1 MISLS
6 PIRFLILFYLSA
18 VVSANWASAQP
29 LITTVNPA
37 VGVSGTGID
46 IFGTGFTGVSRVL
59 FIDRNTGSQVDAT
72 FSGLSDIHVSTTVP
86 TGVGSQWLVSLFTPL
101 GGTVVIPEDFFNI
114 TSPISGGPGSLVYV
128 VQNGGAITNGVGSS
142 LVFIESGGSYD
153 SAGAGSDTIFV
164 KQGGSYI
171 QGGGGGSLI
180 FYEPG
185 ASLNTGGGG
194 IFTQVPDLQPSFV
207 TIRPVITAPM
217 MLPNGQFQF
226 SFNTKTGVDYEVECS
241 TNLTQWLPLV
251 TLGGIGVPLTV
262 IDPNTAGSQQRFYR
276 IILSPQ

>member
-6 PIRFLILFYLSA
+6 PIRLLILSCTS
-18 VVSANWASAQP
+18 VVMTAHWASAQP
-29 LITTVNPA
+29 LITAVDPA
-37 VGVSGTGID
+37 VGVSWTGID
-46 IFGTGFTGVSRVL
+46 ISGTGFTGISRVL
-59 FIDRNTGSQVDAT
+59 FIDRNTGGQVDAK
-72 FSGLSDIHVSTTVP
+72 FSGLSDTHVSATVP

-114 TSPISGGPGSLVYV
+114 TSPISGGPGGSVYV

-171 QGGGGGSLI
+171 QGGGGSSLI

-185 ASLNTGGGG
+185 ASINTGGGG
-194 IFTQVPDLQPSFV
+194 GGNIFTQVPDLQPSFV
-207 TIRPVITAPM
+207 TVRPVITAPTCPPM
-217 MLPNGQFQF
+217 
-226 SFNTKTGVDYEVECS
+226 
-241 TNLTQWLPLV
+241 
-251 TLGGIGVPLTV
+251 IGAP
-262 IDPNTAGSQQRFYR
+262 
-276 IILSPQ
+276 